1 MIYPNQLPAF
11 AAGTVVRADRGLY
24 THVGILAELVPGR
37 ERNVISLNPAT
48 QMLEEPL
55 SVFGRGQPLVLEP
68 PLSSL
73 HPSLVLARARS
84 GTHPL
89 YSWMEF
95 NCEHFLCFAFG
106 VELRSPQLHRF
117 AAAALL
123 LAASVWVLRLHR

>member
-68 PLSSL
+68 
-73 HPSLVLARARS
+73 HY
-84 GTHPL
+84 H
-89 YSWMEF
+89 
-95 NCEHFLCFAFG
+95 LCI
-106 VELRSPQLHRF
+106 RH
-117 AAAALL
+117 
-123 LAASVWVLRLHR
+123 